1 MQKTNF
7 KGNGFTK
14 RHGSRADSATV
25 FAQTAIMNLAPTE
38 LAPCNRQYINII
50 IAYQF
55 SNSSASTCHFAKK
68 LNVEGV
74 NGFILRFVFA

>member
-1 MQKTNF
+1 
-7 KGNGFTK
+7 
-14 RHGSRADSATV
+14 
-25 FAQTAIMNLAPTE
+25 MNLAPTE

-74 NGFILRFVFA
+74 NGFIMRALKI